1 MIGIFYI
8 IEPDGPGCKPGGEY
22 FSHVR
27 LAASLLGG
35 KGESDKKSFLDLQLT
50 GLFSI
55 LIKSFLLS
63 PELCYNNKKAA
74 ARRRLFVSFV

>member
-22 FSHVR
+22 FST
-27 LAASLLGG
+27 SGG
-35 KGESDKKSFLDLQLT
+35 SVLVGRKGESDKKSFLDLQLT

-74 ARRRLFVSFV
+74 VQGGCLSHSL